1 MSRREKKREETRQ
14 QILNAAARLFSQRGY
29 DDSSVDDIAEEADVA
44 KGTLYYNFKS
54 KEEIVLALR
63 HQSFDILLQQA
74 KNEAEQGQPPLIVIE
89 HFLICQSAWAEEH
102 KDLARVLYGQGPIF
116 PKPAPGK
123 NAKGM
128 PAPPPFFFVFTELVR
143 AAQANGDL
151 RADLD
156 AEFIAHLFG
165 FTGMHSNISWTKHNM
180 EGSAVESVL
189 KNFRALLAGLTPVNS
204 NKH

>member
-14 QILNAAARLFSQRGY
+14 QILNAAARLFSKHGY
-29 DDSSVDDIAEEADVA
+29 ENSSVDQIAEEADVA

-74 KNEAEQGQPPLIVIE
+74 ITEAEQGQPPLVVIE

-123 NAKGM
+123 NAAGM
-128 PAPPPFFFVFTELVR
+128 PAPPPFFHVFANLVR
-143 AAQANGDL
+143 AAQANGEL
-151 RADLD
+151 RPDLD
-156 AEFIAHLFG
+156 PDFIAHLFG
-165 FTGMHSNISWTKHNM
+165 FTGMHSNISWTRHNM

-189 KNFRALLAGLTPVNS
+189 KNFRALLSGLTTLD
-204 NKH
+204 K